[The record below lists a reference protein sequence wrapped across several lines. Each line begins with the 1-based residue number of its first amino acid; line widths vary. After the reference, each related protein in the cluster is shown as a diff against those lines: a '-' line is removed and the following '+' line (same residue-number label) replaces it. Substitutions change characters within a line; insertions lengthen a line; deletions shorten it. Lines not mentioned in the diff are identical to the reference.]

1 MNMKAIGIEL
11 FMELLYSIVVYEY
24 LKTFFQRKNV
34 KGICLYIWGMSAVL
48 QITEKYVIGDIPNY
62 VHLITG
68 VLSLLCV
75 GCFFMGS
82 FWAKVVFSSLYMVI
96 AMLCEVMVANVFFL
110 LNISINDNELIGFL
124 FVEISIMVIVKAI
137 QHLFGNETFEKLP
150 WTTNVKLMIL
160 PIGSMFLV
168 NTLFNKEL
176 QLGKDSLELDVII
189 CIISIF
195 VLNFIVFYVY
205 TKLCENLELKYK
217 TSIYEKEFE
226 LMEQSMHERELIM
239 DDFRRMRHDLKN
251 QMISLLQLLEQR
263 KYNELEQELVEL
275 TELKVLQG
283 KLGSITDNSIVDT
296 VVNYKK
302 EMAKNEGI
310 DFSCNINVPIK
321 LPFNSED
328 LCVIL
333 GNVLDNA
340 IEASTR
346 GSVENPF
353 VSLEIM
359 FDGMNLIVVIENK
372 FDGKVRLNKSGNVL
386 TRKRNIK
393 SHGIGLY
400 SVRKILEIYNG
411 EYDTMVNGN
420 IYRVEI
426 ILHKR
431 NNK

>member
-11 FMELLYSIVVYEY
+11 CMELLYSIVVYEY
-24 LKTFFQRKNV
+24 FKTFFQRKNI
-34 KGICLYIWGMSAVL
+34 KGIYFYIWVISSVL
-48 QITEKYVIGDIPNY
+48 QITEKYIIGNIPNY

-75 GCFFMGS
+75 GYFYVGS
-82 FWAKVVFSSLYMVI
+82 FWAKVVFLSLYMVI
-96 AMLCEVMVANVFFL
+96 AMLCEVMVANIFFL
-110 LNISINDNELIGFL
+110 LHISIKDNELIGFL
-124 FVEISIMVIVKAI
+124 FVEIFIMGIVKAI
-137 QHLFGNETFEKLP
+137 QSIFENETFGKLP

-176 QLGKDSLELDVII
+176 QLGKDSLGSDVII

-195 VLNFIVFYVY
+195 ILNVIVFYVY

-251 QMISLLQLLEQR
+251 QMISLLQLLEQK
-263 KYNELEQELVEL
+263 KYNRLEQELVEL

-283 KLGSITDNSIVDT
+283 KLGSITDNSIVNT
-296 VVNYKK
+296 IVNYKK
-302 EMAKNEGI
+302 EIARNEGI
-310 DFSCNINVPIK
+310 DFNCNINVPIE

-340 IEASTR
+340 IEANKR
-346 GSVENPF
+346 GNVENPF
-353 VSLEIM
+353 ISLDIA
-359 FDGMNLIVVIENK
+359 FDGMNLIVVIENS
-372 FDGKVRLNKSGNVL
+372 FDGKIRLNKSGNVL
-386 TRKRNIK
+386 TRKRNVK
-393 SHGIGLY
+393 NHGIGLY
-400 SVRKILEIYNG
+400 SVRKILKIYNG
-411 EYDTMVNGN
+411 EYDATVNDN
-420 IYRVEI
+420 VYRVEI
-426 ILHKR
+426 ILHK
-431 NNK
+431 NNSK